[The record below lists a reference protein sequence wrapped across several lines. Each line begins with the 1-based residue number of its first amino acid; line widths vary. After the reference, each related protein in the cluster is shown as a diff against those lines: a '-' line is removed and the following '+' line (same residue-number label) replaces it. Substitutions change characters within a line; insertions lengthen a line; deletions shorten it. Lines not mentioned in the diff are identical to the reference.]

1 MHTGSE
7 CGILDI
13 TFRGAHCPVCAD
25 SHVVQED
32 RLMSKTEKFFRAL
45 AWFCLGAIVGFLL
58 APIKKG
64 VDISICSNN
73 VGADGFTFFDD
84 DDEDELDEMD
94 D

>member
-1 MHTGSE
+1 
-7 CGILDI
+7 
-13 TFRGAHCPVCAD
+13 
-25 SHVVQED
+25 
-32 RLMSKTEKFFRAL
+32 MSKTEKLFRAL

-73 VGADGFTFFDD
+73 VGTDGFTFFDD